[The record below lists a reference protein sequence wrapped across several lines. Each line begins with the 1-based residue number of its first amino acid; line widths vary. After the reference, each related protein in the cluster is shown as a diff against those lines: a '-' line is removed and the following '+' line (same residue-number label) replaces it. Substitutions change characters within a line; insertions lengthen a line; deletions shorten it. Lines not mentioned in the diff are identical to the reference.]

1 MYKRWEER
9 RSCRI
14 VDRSEIGDYSLRYF
28 QSGGLRVLLKGI
40 SWGLSNSLDTSRRL
54 MHTSS
59 TFTEDEKKATA
70 SIANRCVSK
79 TMLVNDYS
87 FIFLIQVT
95 IILVVMVVMW
105 MNRVSVVH
113 PQYPVQWFNGS
124 VVTNRMTDLVHSHTV
139 TKHGHKTKWI
149 SMRMKRWHTCAQ
161 SQSASCFV
169 FTD

>member
-1 MYKRWEER
+1 
-9 RSCRI
+9 
-14 VDRSEIGDYSLRYF
+14 
-28 QSGGLRVLLKGI
+28 
-40 SWGLSNSLDTSRRL
+40 